1 MLRRK
6 YVSGYILRAAAARSR
21 YMGCFQGGLEMV
33 HRSTLFSC
41 VLTVSLALLF
51 VVSVFGQGQDRGVI
65 TGLVT
70 DNSGAAVPDAQ
81 ITITNEGT
89 QDKTVVTSSSAG
101 NYNSPPLILGRYR
114 VQIEKA
120 GFKTFIR
127 TGVPLAS
134 GATYRLDAAL
144 EVGSATT
151 SVEVQASVV
160 DINIS
165 NPEVSSTLS
174 EKYYH
179 DLPAVMGSDIRLAES
194 LLNVQ
199 PGYVPMRPNGDPI
212 FRGSQFMS
220 RMNGGQTMAMENY
233 LDGASFGSAIDH
245 NNTQERSVPYD
256 SVQEMKII
264 DSNFSAQYGRTSGG
278 FVEYTTKSGTNTFHG
293 AAYDYYNYQGLN
305 AKGELVSA
313 VSPQRKENW
322 GFAVGGPIAIP
333 KVYDGRKHETFFFVN
348 LDDLHFKQGA
358 LPSFG
363 NTNPIPAFL
372 QGDFSQLL
380 NTSSVLGTDA
390 LGRPIYSGEIYN
402 PATTR
407 TVGGVPVRDGYGF
420 NAATGLPIAGAA
432 NIIPANDPLRSGIA
446 SKLAALIPAPDRS
459 GLTNNSFVPSG
470 NQYIN
475 PKTLFVRVDQ
485 SLGTRLKMSTSVNAN
500 TRPSLRQCASF
511 SQGCNF
517 SDPSKYFGEGFY
529 QDITTRTVHQQ
540 FNWIIRQN
548 LYNHTTFS
556 FDRWVLPARPVS
568 QGPDWVTQLGL
579 KGLVKSDG
587 GAPRVYLN
595 SPTIPYS
602 HYGESDH
609 VAEGDIANRWQ
620 FLDDITWVKGRHTIT
635 AGFEYRH
642 HQFPTIGDGNVTGTY
657 NFSNNETAGYHANG
671 ALETFTGDPV
681 ASFLL
686 GQLDNAN
693 FSVNYRHLENEQYIS
708 PWVNDNLK
716 VTKNLT
722 LTLGL
727 RFDYQGC
734 LSDSRGNQSTF
745 DPNTPN
751 PGAGGHLGAIIFAGK
766 GAGRTGKTCFDQP
779 SKDAWGPRFGFA
791 YRIDDKTSVRG
802 GYGIYYGGIPAN
814 QFEGNREL
822 GFSTNPTVPNFTN
835 GFAPAFYWDN
845 GFPASVVK
853 LPPSIDPTIA
863 NGQGPTWIT
872 KDSKNLPRYQNYSLT
887 IERQIGAAFLLSGSY
902 IGNHG
907 TRLPSNGPTLGLL
920 DNMNNPSVLSTYG
933 PGILGSL
940 CNGTTCPGGVPIPYP
955 GFTGDVAQALRPW
968 PQYTDLSVPSVPTG
982 YSTYNSFS
990 FKAEKRFSA
999 GLIGRVAYTVSKLI
1013 NSGAEDVLAGDTSG
1027 IQNPLLGSQDRRA
1040 LSRDDLPRSVIIA
1053 WSYELPFGKGRK
1065 FAANASRPV
1074 DAVIGGW
1081 NIAATQR
1088 YDAGRPLSITMGCGD
1103 ICNFLFSNLKRPNKV
1118 GDAYS
1123 HSGNVLQPGG
1133 YLNPA
1138 GWADP
1143 GSDSFGNAPLRDGK
1157 ARSFPYNN
1165 EDVSLAKRFAL
1176 TERYGLRFES
1186 QFGNV
1191 FNRHLWC
1198 DPDTNWSSPTFGE
1211 VFGQCDQPRS
1221 IQFGLRLEF

>member
-41 VLTVSLALLF
+41 VFTVSLALLF

-402 PATTR
+402 PSTTR
-407 TVGGVPVRDGYGF
+407 TVNGISVRDGYGF
-420 NAATGLPIAGAA
+420 DPITGFPIAGAA

-446 SKLAALIPAPDRS
+446 GKLAALIPAPDRS

-470 NQYIN
+470 NKYIN

-485 SLGTRLKMSTSVNAN
+485 SLGTNLKMSTSVNAN

-511 SQGCNF
+511 NRGCNF
-517 SDPSKYFGEGFY
+517 TDPSTYFGEGFY

-540 FNWIIRQN
+540 FNWIIRPN
-548 LYNHTTFS
+548 LFNHTTLS
-556 FDRWVLPARPVS
+556 FDRWVLPANPVS
-568 QGPDWVTQLGL
+568 AGQHWVSRLGL
-579 KGLVKSDG
+579 IGPLVDTG
-587 GAPRVYLN
+587 GAPRVYFSNFDGGTGN
-595 SPTIPYS
+595 SPNIPYS
-602 HYGESDH
+602 HYGESDT
-609 VAEGDIANRWQ
+609 VAEGCIANRWQ
-620 FLDDITWVKGRHTIT
+620 FLDDITWVKGKHTLK

-642 HQFPTIGDGNVTGTY
+642 HQFPTLGNGNTSGRY
-657 NFSNNETAGYHANG
+657 NFSYSETAGWDSKGNQ
-671 ALETFTGDPV
+671 LTSTGDPV

-686 GQLDNAN
+686 GQVDNAN
-693 FSVNYRHLENEQYIS
+693 FNVNFRHLENEQYIS
-708 PWVNDNLK
+708 PWFNDEFK
-716 VTKNLT
+716 ATKNLT
-722 LTLGL
+722 LTIGL

-734 LSDSRGNQSTF
+734 LSEAHGNQSTF
-745 DPNTPN
+745 DPTTPN
-751 PGAGGHLGAIIFAGK
+751 PGAGGHLGAVIFAGK
-766 GAGRTGKTCFDQP
+766 GTGRTGKTCFEEP
-779 SKDAWGPRFGFA
+779 KKDAWGPRVGFA
-791 YRIDDKTSVRG
+791 YRINNGTSIRG

-814 QFEGNREL
+814 QFSGSAEL

-835 GFAPAFYWDN
+835 GFAPAFYWDS
-845 GFPASVVK
+845 GFPQSSIK
-853 LPPSIDPTIA
+853 LPPSIDPTIG

-872 KDSKNLPRYQNYSLT
+872 KDSKDLPRYQNYSLSVEHEFGST
-887 IERQIGAAFLLSGSY
+887 VLLSASY

-907 TRLPSNGPTLGLL
+907 TRLPSNAATLGLL
-920 DNMNNPSVLSTYG
+920 DNMNNPSVLALGAALLGADINSPAAVAG
-933 PGILGSL
+933 GIL
-940 CNGTTCPGGVPIPYP
+940 PPYA
-955 GFTGDVAQALRPW
+955 GFQGDVAQALRPW
-968 PQYTDLSVPSVPTG
+968 PQFTRLNV
-982 YSTYNSFS
+982 
-990 FKAEKRFSA
+990 
-999 GLIGRVAYTVSKLI
+999 
-1013 NSGAEDVLAGDTSG
+1013 
-1027 IQNPLLGSQDRRA
+1027 RR
-1040 LSRDDLPRSVIIA
+1040 
-1053 WSYELPFGKGRK
+1053 
-1065 FAANASRPV
+1065 
-1074 DAVIGGW
+1074 
-1081 NIAATQR
+1081 
-1088 YDAGRPLSITMGCGD
+1088 
-1103 ICNFLFSNLKRPNKV
+1103 
-1118 GDAYS
+1118 
-1123 HSGNVLQPGG
+1123 
-1133 YLNPA
+1133 
-1138 GWADP
+1138 
-1143 GSDSFGNAPLRDGK
+1143 
-1157 ARSFPYNN
+1157 
-1165 EDVSLAKRFAL
+1165 
-1176 TERYGLRFES
+1176 
-1186 QFGNV
+1186 
-1191 FNRHLWC
+1191 
-1198 DPDTNWSSPTFGE
+1198 
-1211 VFGQCDQPRS
+1211 
-1221 IQFGLRLEF
+1221 